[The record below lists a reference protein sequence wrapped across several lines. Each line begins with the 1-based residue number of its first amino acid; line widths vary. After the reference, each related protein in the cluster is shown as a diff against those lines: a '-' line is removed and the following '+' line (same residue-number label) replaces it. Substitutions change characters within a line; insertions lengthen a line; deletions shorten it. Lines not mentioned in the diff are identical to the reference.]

1 MKSIITTGLS
11 IIVFYLSAYAQTS
24 YLNAFWKPRV
34 FVTPTSTTAASFS
47 SGVSPTVT
55 ISVSLTDTLNK
66 VLPTQFG
73 TNSNFRST
81 SSILTRIPLYNQ
93 PTFGQFRFPAGS
105 GSNQYF
111 WDGIAPS
118 DISNMESTKGSP
130 LLGTASKYFTPTQ
143 FTQFLT
149 QTGAQ
154 ANIVVN
160 YFYARYGKTAVN
172 SQVGATAAQIRTARV
187 KQAADYAAG
196 FVRKMNI
203 DLKAKVLN
211 WEIGNECYGNWEQ
224 GYNVTGLG
232 IVTGTEYG
240 EDFKV
245 FAAAMKAVDPT
256 IKVGAV
262 MDVGDVTWSSQVLTQ
277 VKDVAD
283 FLIIHEYFT
292 GQNNITPTMVLAG
305 IPKIKADKDT
315 INKWVVKYA
324 GKVKDHY
331 PIALT
336 EFNSRGYSTTN
347 MTNGLFI
354 SSILGEIAKNGY
366 GFSNSWVN
374 EWSIGT
380 DNSTH
385 GLISQSDDINQPAYT
400 PRTAYI
406 PYYFYGKYFGD
417 HVVNSTL
424 TGRGVRVYSS
434 VFAGGEAG
442 LVLVN
447 TNSTDQ
453 YVQLNLNT
461 IKYDNKKA
469 YWHEF
474 YATDIAD
481 GNTKFHIN
489 GQTGTTVGGGPTN
502 YTTIPPY
509 QATFINNSIIK
520 IKKYSVIYINL
531 TFNQATDV
539 TSIAENRNSGFTIS
553 PNPASEF
560 IHIKRNNDAFAKLE
574 ITNLMG
580 KKVFVDECS
589 ASTISIPTNTIG
601 NKGIYFVSFN
611 SMVKKLIL
619 K

>member
-1 MKSIITTGLS
+1 MDS
-11 IIVFYLSAYAQTS
+11 
-24 YLNAFWKPRV
+24 FWKPRV
-34 FVTPTSTTAASFS
+34 FVTPTSTTAISFS
-47 SGVSPTVT
+47 KGVTPTV
-55 ISVSLTDTLNK
+55 SVSLIDTINK
-66 VLPTQFG
+66 VRPTQFG

-81 SSILTRIPLYNQ
+81 NSILTRIPLYNQ

-111 WDGIAPS
+111 WDGIAPT
-118 DISNMESTKGSP
+118 DISNMESTKGGP
-130 LLGTASKYFTPTQ
+130 ILGTASNCLTPTQ
-143 FTQFLT
+143 YAQFLA
-149 QTGAQ
+149 QTSAQ

-172 SQVGATAAQIRTARV
+172 SQIGATAAQIRTARV

-203 DLKAKVLN
+203 ELKAKVVN

-232 IVTGTEYG
+232 NVTGTEYG

-256 IKVGAV
+256 IRVGAV
-262 MDVGDVTWSSQVLTQ
+262 MDVGDVTWSSQVLAQ

-283 FLIIHEYFT
+283 FLIVHEYFT
-292 GQNNITPTMVLAG
+292 GQNNITPSMVLAS

-315 INKWVVKYA
+315 INNWVVKYA
-324 GKVKDHY
+324 GKVKNYY

-347 MTNGLFI
+347 MTNGLFF
-354 SSILGEIAKNGY
+354 SSILGEIVKNGY
-366 GFSNSWVN
+366 GFSTSWVN
-374 EWSIGT
+374 EWSIAA

-385 GLISQSDDINQPAYT
+385 GLISQSDDLDQPAYT
-400 PRTAYI
+400 PRTAYM

-417 HVVNSTL
+417 HIVNSSL
-424 TGRGVRVYSS
+424 TGSGVKVYSS

-447 TNSTDQ
+447 TNNTDQ
-453 YVQLNLNT
+453 YIQLNMNST
-461 IKYDNKKA
+461 KYDNKKA
-469 YWHEF
+469 YWHEY

-481 GNTKFHIN
+481 GNTKFYIN
-489 GQTGTTVGGGPTN
+489 GQTGTTIGGGPTN
-502 YTTIPPY
+502 YKTIPPY
-509 QATFINNSIIK
+509 QATFTNNSILK

-531 TFNQATDV
+531 TFNQATDI
-539 TSIAENRNSGFTIS
+539 TSVLENENSEFSIS

-560 IHIKRNNDAFAKLE
+560 VHIKRKNDALAKLE

-580 KKVFVDECS
+580 KKVFVDAIS
-589 ASTISIPTNTIG
+589 ASTISIPMSSIG
-601 NKGIYFVSFN
+601 NKGIYFVSIN
-611 SMVKKLIL
+611 SIVKKLIVN
-619 K
+619 

>member
-1 MKSIITTGLS
+1 MD
-11 IIVFYLSAYAQTS
+11 
-24 YLNAFWKPRV
+24 AFWKPRV
-34 FVTPTSTTAASFS
+34 FVTPTSSTASSFS
-47 SGVSPTVT
+47 TGVSPTVT

-73 TNSNFRST
+73 TNSNFRSS
-81 SSILTRIPLYNQ
+81 SSILNRIPLYSQ

-111 WDGIAPS
+111 WDGLAPS
-118 DISNMESTKGSP
+118 DISNMESTKGGP
-130 LLGTASKYFTPTQ
+130 LLGTANNYLTPTQ

-203 DLKAKVLN
+203 DLKAKIVN
-211 WEIGNECYGNWEQ
+211 WEIGNECYGSWEQ
-224 GYNVTGLG
+224 GYNVAGLG

-245 FAAAMKAVDPT
+245 FAAAMKAVDPS

-262 MDVGDVTWSSQVLTQ
+262 VEQDNETWTRQVLTQ

-283 FLIIHEYFT
+283 FLIVHQYFT
-292 GQNNITPTMVLAG
+292 GQNNITPNMVLAS
-305 IPKIKADKDT
+305 IHKIKADKDT
-315 INKWVVKYA
+315 VNKWVVKYT

-347 MTNGLFI
+347 MTNGLFF

-374 EWSIGT
+374 EWNIGL

-385 GLISQSDDINQPAYT
+385 GLLSQPDDINQPAYT

-424 TGRGVRVYSS
+424 TGNSVRVYSS
-434 VFAGGEAG
+434 VLAGGEAG

-447 TNSTDQ
+447 TNNTDQ
-453 YVQLNLNT
+453 YVQLNMNST
-461 IKYDNKKA
+461 KYNNKKA

-474 YATDIAD
+474 YATDLAD
-481 GNTKFHIN
+481 GNTKFYIN

-509 QATFINNSIIK
+509 QASFTNNSIIK
-520 IKKYSVIYINL
+520 IKKHGVIYINL
-531 TFNQATDV
+531 TFNQATDI
-539 TSIAENRNSGFTIS
+539 TSVVENEKSEFTIS
-553 PNPASEF
+553 PNPASDF
-560 IHIKRNNDAFAKLE
+560 VNIKRKNDALTKLE

-580 KKVFVDECS
+580 KKVFVDESS
-589 ASTISIPTNTIG
+589 ANTISIPVSSIG
-601 NKGIYFVSFN
+601 NQGIYIVSIN
-611 SMVKKLIL
+611 STVKKLII

>member
-1 MKSIITTGLS
+1 MD
-11 IIVFYLSAYAQTS
+11 
-24 YLNAFWKPRV
+24 AFWKRRV
-34 FVTPTSTTAASFS
+34 FANPTTTTGAAFSTGVT
-47 SGVSPTVT
+47 PTVT

-81 SSILTRIPLYNQ
+81 NSILTRIPLYNQ

-111 WDGIAPS
+111 WDGVAPS
-118 DISNMESTKGSP
+118 DISNMESTKGGP
-130 LLGTASKYFTPTQ
+130 ILGTASYLLAPSQ
-143 FTQFLT
+143 YAQFLI

-203 DLKAKVLN
+203 ELKAKVVN
-211 WEIGNECYGNWEQ
+211 WEIGNECYGSWEQ
-224 GYNVTGLG
+224 GYDVAGLG

-245 FAAAMKAVDPT
+245 FAAAMKAVDPS

-262 MDVGDVTWSSQVLTQ
+262 MEVSDVTWSSQVLTQ

-283 FLIIHEYFT
+283 FLIVHEYFT
-292 GQNNITPTMVLAG
+292 GQKNITPSMVLAS

-315 INKWVVKYA
+315 INNWVVKYA
-324 GKVKDHY
+324 GKVKNYY

-347 MTNGLFI
+347 MTNGLFF

-374 EWSIGT
+374 EWSIGA

-385 GLISQSDDINQPAYT
+385 GLISQSDDLNQPTYT
-400 PRTAYI
+400 PRTAYM

-417 HVVNSTL
+417 HIVNSTL
-424 TGRGVRVYSS
+424 TGSGVRVYSS

-442 LVLVN
+442 LVIVN
-447 TNSTDQ
+447 ANSTDQ
-453 YVQLNLNT
+453 YVQLNMNST
-461 IKYDNKKA
+461 KYNNKKA

-474 YATDIAD
+474 YATDLAD
-481 GNTKFHIN
+481 GNTKFYIN

-509 QATFINNSIIK
+509 QATFTNNSILK

-531 TFNQATDV
+531 TFNQATDITTV
-539 TSIAENRNSGFTIS
+539 LDNDNSDFLIS
-553 PNPASEF
+553 SNLASEF
-560 IHIKRNNDAFAKLE
+560 VCIKRNSDMLATIE
-574 ITNLMG
+574 IYNLMG
-580 KKVFVDECS
+580 KKVFVDECMTNS
-589 ASTISIPTNTIG
+589 ISIPTSNIG
-601 NKGIYFVSFN
+601 PKGLYLVSIN
-611 SMVKKLIL
+611 SSVRKLIL